1 MKPITLIKAVIFAA
15 ALVPA
20 AALVYSFYTNDLTAN
35 PLDYITKQTG
45 WWSLALLVISLTVTP
60 IRRFTGWNQIIRLR
74 RMLGL
79 FSFFYAVLHL
89 LTWIVLGSLFDLPT
103 MIEDVVKR
111 PFITIGMAT
120 FLILLSLAVTS
131 NQWSLRRLGR
141 RWQSLHRLVYLAAVG
156 AVVHFWWLVK
166 ADITEPR
173 RWAFGVA
180 GLLGLRVWWAW
191 RRTRMRP
198 AAAIR

>member
-1 MKPITLIKAVIFAA
+1 LKPITLIKAVIFAA

-45 WWSLALLVISLTVTP
+45 WWSLALLVITLTVTP

-120 FLILLSLAVTS
+120 FLILLSLAVSS